1 MGRPIRSTCVSCDFQ
16 QSGCAL
22 HGPPT
27 SGSQS
32 LDTRVMPVS
41 AACDPEVAGGN
52 AAIESPWPEPSRTI
66 WPPGPGRNSP
76 WGLSASGV
84 RVSRGLPRS
93 KAASGHWPTSRWRA
107 PVLSAAPAAKVQ
119 EEHGTLPVDGRPESL
134 HDPRTRPD
142 AAWLQQLTPAPRLPG
157 EQSSS
162 GPSSGPS
169 SGTGTGATKSGRA
182 EAVSSNHG
190 WQLGR

>member
-1 MGRPIRSTCVSCDFQ
+1 MEMGRPIRSTCVSCDFQ

-107 PVLSAAPAAKVQ
+107 PCAIGSPCSDGPGRTWHFAGRRAAGVPTRSTNTAGRGLASA
-119 EEHGTLPVDGRPESL
+119 VD
-134 HDPRTRPD
+134 
-142 AAWLQQLTPAPRLPG
+142 
-157 EQSSS
+157 S
-162 GPSSGPS
+162 GAS
-169 SGTGTGATKSGRA
+169 ATGRA
-182 EAVSSNHG
+182 IV
-190 WQLGR
+190 